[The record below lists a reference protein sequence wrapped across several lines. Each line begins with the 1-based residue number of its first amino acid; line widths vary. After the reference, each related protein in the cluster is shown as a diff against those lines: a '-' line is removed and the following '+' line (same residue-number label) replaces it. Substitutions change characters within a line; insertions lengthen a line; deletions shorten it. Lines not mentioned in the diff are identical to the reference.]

1 MNIKNAI
8 RIAMYTAM
16 REHWPEDKK
25 VYSLALQAI
34 EKAEKDAQKD
44 FSEGEIIPI
53 LQKEIK
59 SYNETLSYAQKENR
73 EDIIK
78 ECNHAIELINRY
90 IPAMMT
96 EDEIKAEIA
105 KILTEANIE
114 PVKKNFG
121 LCMKSLSG
129 LKGKADMKLVSS
141 LLKDYL
147 HE

>member
-1 MNIKNAI
+1 MNLKNTI

-16 REHWPEDKK
+16 KEHWVEDKK

-34 EKAEKDAQKD
+34 EKAEKDAKKD
-44 FSEGEIIPI
+44 FSENEIIPI

-73 EDIIK
+73 EDIIS
-78 ECNHAIELINRY
+78 ECNHAIKLLNKFLPEML
-90 IPAMMT
+90 T
-96 EDEIKAEIA
+96 EDEIKAEIN
-105 KILTEANIE
+105 KVLTESNIE

-121 LCMKSLSG
+121 IYMKSLSH

-147 HE
+147 Q

>member
-1 MNIKNAI
+1 MNLKNTI

-16 REHWPEDKK
+16 KEHWVEDKK

-34 EKAEKDAQKD
+34 EKAEKDAKKE
-44 FSEGEIIPI
+44 FSENEIIPI

-73 EDIIK
+73 EYIIG
-78 ECNHAIELINRY
+78 ECNHAIKLLNKFLPEML
-90 IPAMMT
+90 T
-96 EDEIKAEIA
+96 EDEIKAEIN
-105 KILTEANIE
+105 KVLTESNIE

-121 LCMKSLSG
+121 LCMKSLSH

-147 HE
+147 Q

>member
-1 MNIKNAI
+1 MNLKNTI

-16 REHWPEDKK
+16 KEHWVEDKK

-34 EKAEKDAQKD
+34 EKAEKDAKKE
-44 FSEGEIIPI
+44 FSENEIIPI

-73 EDIIK
+73 EDIIG
-78 ECNHAIELINRY
+78 ECNHAIKLLNKFLPEML
-90 IPAMMT
+90 T
-96 EDEIKAEIA
+96 EDEIKAEIN
-105 KILTEANIE
+105 KVLTESNIE

-121 LCMKSLSG
+121 IYMKSLSH

-141 LLKDYL
+141 LLKDCL
-147 HE
+147 Q